1 MKSRFHKRLTAGIAA
16 IVFAVGLVLSL
27 GCESYAEEH
36 NEENDEDPLSRE
48 ACSVT
53 FIDVGEGDSIY
64 ITLPNGKNL
73 LIDSGE
79 KDEGNFRKISET
91 IKASGRNDLDYLVLT
106 HADSDHT
113 GGAADIIAKF
123 PVKKA
128 FIPLVLR
135 AELFTAF
142 AAAKTALADCGAET
156 EISSEYKTVKG
167 ENFFFTFLSP
177 EAAGMRGGA
186 YADFNATATPSE
198 KERNDIS
205 AVIYLETFGVRFLF
219 TGDAGENAEK
229 RILSDYAAG
238 VYSLA
243 AGREVRLNEID
254 FLKVA
259 HHGSSDSTTAEF
271 LRVLRPKNAVISVG
285 LNYYGHPS
293 TETLKRISE
302 ANENAGI
309 LRTDVCGS
317 IRVSVLKSGAYK
329 IITDIK

>member
-1 MKSRFHKRLTAGIAA
+1 MKSRFYKRLTAGFTAIASVVSICA
-16 IVFAVGLVLSL
+16 SFSCKTYSTEMSNGQSSL
-27 GCESYAEEH
+27 HEE
-36 NEENDEDPLSRE
+36 
-48 ACSVT
+48 AFCSVT
-53 FIDVGEGDSIY
+53 FIDAGEGDSIY
-64 ITLPNGKNL
+64 VALPNGKNL

-113 GGAADIIAKF
+113 GGAADIIAEF

-142 AAAKTALADCGAET
+142 AAAKTALTECGAET

-177 EAAGMRGGA
+177 EPAGMKSSA
-186 YADFNATATPSE
+186 YVDFNATATPSE
-198 KERNDIS
+198 RERNDIS
-205 AVIYLETFGVRFLF
+205 AVIYLEAFGVRFLF

-229 RILSDYAAG
+229 RVLSDYAAG
-238 VYSLA
+238 VYSL

-302 ANENAGI
+302 ANEKANI

-317 IRVSVLKSGAYK
+317 IRVSVPKSGAYK
-329 IITDIK
+329 IFTDIK